1 MHVPPKIPGG
11 MQESRIKCW
20 IPGRIKFSSQVG
32 KVGSRHS
39 HLGSWMGLPGSR
51 LYPAWHFTWD
61 NTGLCL
67 WWNAVYQL
75 TCDSCNQQY
84 IESTTC
90 FIHNPVKEHLNNN
103 KNSSIKK
110 HIYSPQKKDYKGID
124 VKTIMSKKTTPLI
137 YAFMKHFTLESIY
150 QVFYIRKCK
159 PTLNSQEECSEF
171 ADLLF

>member
-1 MHVPPKIPGG
+1 MRDPRWDQIFIPGG
-11 MQESRIKCW
+11 KGG
-20 IPGRIKFSSQVG
+20 IPPP

-39 HLGSWMGLPGSR
+39 HLESWMGLPGSR

-150 QVFYIRKCK
+150 QAFYIRKCK